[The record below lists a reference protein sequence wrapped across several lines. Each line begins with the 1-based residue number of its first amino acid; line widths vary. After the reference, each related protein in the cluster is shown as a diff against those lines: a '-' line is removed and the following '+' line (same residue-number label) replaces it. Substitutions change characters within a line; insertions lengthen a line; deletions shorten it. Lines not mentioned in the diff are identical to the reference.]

1 MNRFHRIRPAGQLE
15 GPNPLLPTTPVGATN
30 PPPRS
35 GPGFVV
41 GQQIPNSPAMGAPSY
56 AANPSTPA
64 ATSAVSSAP
73 LPSQNP
79 YAFSS
84 AVPSAPIG
92 TPGYQPVGSAPV
104 GSAPFGSAP
113 SSPIGST
120 PVGSAPVSSAPVAT
134 SPGVSFGG
142 VTRVSVPNLP
152 NIPGPTVGTL
162 VPPLG
167 TATVVP
173 GAFAVPGIATPVSGP
188 FFAPEAPTG
197 DESIPW
203 WLIALMVGGAIGIV
217 YSTKGGPRANPSDS
231 ELREMQKLLKDQG
244 FNPNDAKK
252 LLKEGMGPF
261 ELAHRLKVKPGLV
274 GSLEY
279 THNMRRVARSNP
291 DRSVTFGTIPS
302 ATELQEALDREG
314 GWSMTLRGS
323 DERVFDAAMRQ
334 ARIKDAISQMQTG
347 SGMRRVLSALMSYAN
362 RKANA
367 EYRRAGKPSNFE
379 SSQDVQTAESLA
391 SSIVGILGW
400 EWI

>member
-113 SSPIGST
+113 SSPIGSA
-120 PVGSAPVSSAPVAT
+120 PVGSAPVSSAPAAT

-152 NIPGPTVGTL
+152 NIPGPTVPGM

-203 WLIALMVGGAIGIV
+203 WLIALMLGGAIGIV
-217 YSTKGGPRANPSDS
+217 YSTKGGPRANP
-231 ELREMQKLLKDQG
+231 
-244 FNPNDAKK
+244 
-252 LLKEGMGPF
+252 
-261 ELAHRLKVKPGLV
+261 
-274 GSLEY
+274 
-279 THNMRRVARSNP
+279 RSNP
-291 DRSVTFGTIPS
+291 SSTFGTIPS

-334 ARIKDAISQMQTG
+334 ARISNAVSLMQTG

-391 SSIVGILGW
+391 SNIVGVLGW